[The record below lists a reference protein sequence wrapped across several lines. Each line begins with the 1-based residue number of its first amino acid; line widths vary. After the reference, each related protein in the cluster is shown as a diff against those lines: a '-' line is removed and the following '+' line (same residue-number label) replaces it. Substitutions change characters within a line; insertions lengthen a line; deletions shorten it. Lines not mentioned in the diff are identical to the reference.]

1 MNLQEQTNRIK
12 QMMGLII
19 ESTDKIQTSNG
30 GVILVSDYVKNHIKD
45 HNQFG
50 SGSVFKEGITDE
62 DINSFVNMV
71 IENNELG
78 EGGAFEIEVPGIGFD
93 LVKPYD
99 EAMSYDNAEES
110 TTIKREGPNE
120 IEVPLVR
127 TSQSEDDFMSDR
139 LKLIIRPSNTN
150 FLPEDVK
157 EDGDIMNM
165 INQGKVYSLLTAFP
179 GNPNIPRASE
189 WGGQFAVIV
198 PTKEIMEKK
207 YELTR
212 TNK

>member
-1 MNLQEQTNRIK
+1 MRLQENISRIRE
-12 QMMGLII
+12 MMGLIN

-50 SGSVFKEGITDE
+50 SGSVFKKGIMDE

-110 TTIKREGPNE
+110 TTIKKEGSNE
-120 IEVPLVR
+120 IKVPLVR
-127 TSQSEDDFMSDR
+127 TSQSEDDFRSDR
-139 LKLIIRPSNTN
+139 LTLIIRPSNPN

-157 EDGDIMNM
+157 EDGVIMNM

-198 PTKEIMEKK
+198 PTKEIM
-207 YELTR
+207 
-212 TNK
+212 NK

>member
-1 MNLQEQTNRIK
+1 MRLQENIQRIRE
-12 QMMGLII
+12 MMGLIT
-19 ESTDKIQTSNG
+19 ESTDKLQTSNG
-30 GVILVSDYVKNHIKD
+30 EVILVSDYVKNHIKD
-45 HNQFG
+45 HNKFG

-62 DINSFVNMV
+62 EINSFVNMV

-78 EGGAFEIEVPGIGFD
+78 EGGAFEIEVPGIGYD

-110 TTIKREGPNE
+110 TTIKKEGPNE

-127 TSQSEDDFMSDR
+127 TSQSEDDFRTDR
-139 LKLIIRPSNTN
+139 LTLIIRPSNPN

-157 EDGDIMNM
+157 EDGNIMDM

-189 WGGQFAVIV
+189 WDGQFAVVV
-198 PTKEIMEKK
+198 PTKEIMDI
-207 YELTR
+207 
-212 TNK
+212 

>member
-1 MNLQEQTNRIK
+1 MNLQENIQRIK
-12 QMMGLII
+12 QMMGVIN

-78 EGGAFEIEVPGIGFD
+78 EGGAFEIEVPEIGFD

-110 TTIKREGPNE
+110 TTIKKEGPNE

-127 TSQSEDDFMSDR
+127 TSQSEDDFISDR
-139 LKLIIRPSNTN
+139 LTLIIRPSNPN

-157 EDGDIMNM
+157 EDGDILNM

-198 PTKEIMEKK
+198 PTKEIV
-207 YELTR
+207 
-212 TNK
+212 NK

>member
-1 MNLQEQTNRIK
+1 MNLQENISRIK
-12 QMMGLII
+12 QMMGVIN

-78 EGGAFEIEVPGIGFD
+78 EGGAFEIEVPEIGFD

-110 TTIKREGPNE
+110 TTIKKEGPNE

-127 TSQSEDDFMSDR
+127 TSQSEDDFRSDR
-139 LKLIIRPSNTN
+139 LTLIIRPSNPN

-157 EDGDIMNM
+157 EDNNIMNM

-189 WGGQFAVIV
+189 WDGQFAVIV
-198 PTKEIMEKK
+198 PTKEIM
-207 YELTR
+207 
-212 TNK
+212 NK

>member
-1 MNLQEQTNRIK
+1 
-12 QMMGLII
+12 MMGLIT
-19 ESTDKIQTSNG
+19 ESTDKLQTSNG

-50 SGSVFKEGITDE
+50 SGSVFKKGITDE

-110 TTIKREGPNE
+110 TTIKKEGSNE
-120 IEVPLVR
+120 IKVPLVR
-127 TSQSEDDFMSDR
+127 TSQSEDDFRSDR
-139 LKLIIRPSNTN
+139 LTLIIRPSNPN

-157 EDGDIMNM
+157 EDGVIMNM

-198 PTKEIMEKK
+198 PTKEIM
-207 YELTR
+207 
-212 TNK
+212 NK

>member
-12 QMMGLII
+12 QMMGII
-19 ESTDKIQTSNG
+19 NESTDKIQTYNG
-30 GVILVSDYVKNHIKD
+30 EVILISDYVKNHIKD

-50 SGSVFKEGITDE
+50 SGSVFKKGITDE

-78 EGGAFEIEVPGIGFD
+78 DGGAFEIEVPGIGFD

-99 EAMSYDNAEES
+99 EAMSYDDAEES
-110 TTIKREGPNE
+110 TTIKKEGPNE

-127 TSQSEDDFMSDR
+127 TSQSEDDFISDR
-139 LKLIIRPSNTN
+139 LTLIIRPSNPN

-157 EDGDIMNM
+157 EDGDILNM

-198 PTKEIMEKK
+198 PTKEII
-207 YELTR
+207 
-212 TNK
+212 NK

>member
-1 MNLQEQTNRIK
+1 MNLNENIQRIK
-12 QMMGLII
+12 QMMGLIT
-19 ESTDKIQTSNG
+19 ESTDKLQTPNG
-30 GVILVSDYVKNHIKD
+30 GVILVSDYVKSHIKD

-78 EGGAFEIEVPGIGFD
+78 EGGAFEIEVPGIGYD

-99 EAMSYDNAEES
+99 EAISYDNAQES
-110 TTIKREGPNE
+110 TTIKKEGPNE
-120 IEVPLVR
+120 IEVPLIN
-127 TSQSEDDFMSDR
+127 TSQSEDDFKTNR
-139 LKLIIRPSNTN
+139 LTLIIRPSNPN

-157 EDGDIMNM
+157 EDGNIMDM

-189 WGGQFAVIV
+189 WNGEFAVIV
-198 PTKEIMEKK
+198 PTKEKMDI
-207 YELTR
+207 
-212 TNK
+212 

>member
-1 MNLQEQTNRIK
+1 MNLLENIYRIK
-12 QMMGLII
+12 QMMGVIN

-78 EGGAFEIEVPGIGFD
+78 EGGAFEIEVPEIGFD

-110 TTIKREGPNE
+110 TTIKKEGPNE

-127 TSQSEDDFMSDR
+127 TSQSEDDFRSDR
-139 LKLIIRPSNTN
+139 LTLIIRPSNPN

-157 EDGDIMNM
+157 EDNNIMNM

-189 WGGQFAVIV
+189 WNGQFAVIV
-198 PTKEIMEKK
+198 PTKEIKQSMI
-207 YELTR
+207 
-212 TNK
+212 

>member
-1 MNLQEQTNRIK
+1 MNLQENIQRIK
-12 QMMGLII
+12 QMMGVIN

-78 EGGAFEIEVPGIGFD
+78 EGGAFEIEVPEIGFD

-110 TTIKREGPNE
+110 TTIKKEGPNE

-127 TSQSEDDFMSDR
+127 TTQSEDDFRSDK
-139 LKLIIRPSNTN
+139 LTLIIRPSNPN

-157 EDGDIMNM
+157 EDNNIMNM

-189 WGGQFAVIV
+189 WDGQFAVIV
-198 PTKEIMEKK
+198 PTKQIKQNMI
-207 YELTR
+207 
-212 TNK
+212 

>member
-1 MNLQEQTNRIK
+1 
-12 QMMGLII
+12 MMGLIT
-19 ESTDKIQTSNG
+19 ESTDKLQTPNG
-30 GVILVSDYVKNHIKD
+30 GVILISDDEKNHIKD

-78 EGGAFEIEVPGIGFD
+78 EGGAFEIEVPGIGYD

-99 EAMSYDNAEES
+99 EAISYDNAQES
-110 TTIKREGPNE
+110 TTIKKEGPNE
-120 IEVPLVR
+120 IEVPLIN
-127 TSQSEDDFMSDR
+127 TSQSEDDFKTNR
-139 LKLIIRPSNTN
+139 LTLIIRPSNPN
-150 FLPEDVK
+150 LLPEDVK
-157 EDGDIMNM
+157 EDGNIMDM

-189 WGGQFAVIV
+189 WNGEFAVIV
-198 PTKEIMEKK
+198 PTKEKMDI
-207 YELTR
+207 
-212 TNK
+212 

>member
-1 MNLQEQTNRIK
+1 MNLNENIQRIK
-12 QMMGLII
+12 QMMGLIT
-19 ESTDKIQTSNG
+19 ESTDKLQTPNG

-78 EGGAFEIEVPGIGFD
+78 EGGAFEIEVPGIGYD

-99 EAMSYDNAEES
+99 EAISYDNAQES
-110 TTIKREGPNE
+110 TTIKKEGPNE
-120 IEVPLVR
+120 IEVPLIN
-127 TSQSEDDFMSDR
+127 TSQSEDDFKTNR
-139 LKLIIRPSNTN
+139 LTLIIRPSNPN

-157 EDGDIMNM
+157 EDGNIMDM

-189 WGGQFAVIV
+189 WNGEFAVIV
-198 PTKEIMEKK
+198 PTKEKMDI
-207 YELTR
+207 
-212 TNK
+212 

>member
-1 MNLQEQTNRIK
+1 MNLQENISRIK
-12 QMMGLII
+12 QMMGVIN

-78 EGGAFEIEVPGIGFD
+78 EGGAFEIEVPEIGFD

-110 TTIKREGPNE
+110 TTIKKEGPNE

-127 TSQSEDDFMSDR
+127 TSQSEDDFISDR
-139 LKLIIRPSNTN
+139 LTLIIRPSNPN

-157 EDGDIMNM
+157 EDNNIRNM

-189 WGGQFAVIV
+189 WNGQFAVIV
-198 PTKEIMEKK
+198 PTKEIKQSMI
-207 YELTR
+207 
-212 TNK
+212 

>member
-12 QMMGLII
+12 QMMGII
-19 ESTDKIQTSNG
+19 NESTDKIQTSNG
-30 GVILVSDYVKNHIKD
+30 EVILISDYVKNHIKD

-78 EGGAFEIEVPGIGFD
+78 DGGAFEIEVPGIGFD

-110 TTIKREGPNE
+110 TTIKKEGPNE

-127 TSQSEDDFMSDR
+127 TSQSEDDFISDR
-139 LKLIIRPSNTN
+139 LTLIIRPSNPN

-157 EDGDIMNM
+157 EDGVIMNM

-198 PTKEIMEKK
+198 PTKEIV
-207 YELTR
+207 
-212 TNK
+212 NK

>member
-1 MNLQEQTNRIK
+1 MNLQENISRIK
-12 QMMGLII
+12 QMMGVIN

-78 EGGAFEIEVPGIGFD
+78 EGGAFEIEVPEIGFD

-110 TTIKREGPNE
+110 TTIKKEGPNE

-127 TSQSEDDFMSDR
+127 TTQSEDDFRSDK
-139 LKLIIRPSNTN
+139 LTLIIRPSNPN

-157 EDGDIMNM
+157 EDNNIMNM

-189 WGGQFAVIV
+189 WDGQFAVIV
-198 PTKEIMEKK
+198 PTKKIKQNMI
-207 YELTR
+207 
-212 TNK
+212 

>member
-1 MNLQEQTNRIK
+1 
-12 QMMGLII
+12 MMGLIT
-19 ESTDKIQTSNG
+19 ESTDKLQTSNG

-62 DINSFVNMV
+62 EINSFVNMV

-78 EGGAFEIEVPGIGFD
+78 EGGAFEIEVPGIGYD

-99 EAMSYDNAEES
+99 EAMSYENAEES
-110 TTIKREGPNE
+110 TTIKKEGPNE

-127 TSQSEDDFMSDR
+127 TSQSEDDFRTDR
-139 LKLIIRPSNTN
+139 LTLIIRPSNPN

-157 EDGDIMNM
+157 EDGNIMDM

-189 WGGQFAVIV
+189 WDGQFAVVV
-198 PTKEIMEKK
+198 PTKEIMDI
-207 YELTR
+207 
-212 TNK
+212 

>member
-1 MNLQEQTNRIK
+1 MNLQENIQRIK
-12 QMMGLII
+12 QMMGVIN

-78 EGGAFEIEVPGIGFD
+78 EGGAFEIEVPEIGFD

-110 TTIKREGPNE
+110 TTIKKEGPNE

-127 TSQSEDDFMSDR
+127 TSQSEDDFISDR
-139 LKLIIRPSNTN
+139 LTLIIRPSNPN

-157 EDGDIMNM
+157 EDSDIMNM

-198 PTKEIMEKK
+198 PTKEIMDK
-207 YELTR
+207 
-212 TNK
+212 

>member
-1 MNLQEQTNRIK
+1 MNLQENIRRIK
-12 QMMGLII
+12 EMMGII
-19 ESTDKIQTSNG
+19 NESTDKIQTSNG

-50 SGSVFKEGITDE
+50 SGSVFKKGITDE

-110 TTIKREGPNE
+110 TTIKKEGSNE
-120 IEVPLVR
+120 IKVPLVR
-127 TSQSEDDFMSDR
+127 TSQSEDDFRSDR
-139 LKLIIRPSNTN
+139 LTLIIRPSNPN

-157 EDGDIMNM
+157 EDGNIMDM

-189 WGGQFAVIV
+189 WDGQFAVVV
-198 PTKEIMEKK
+198 PTKEIMDI
-207 YELTR
+207 
-212 TNK
+212 

>member
-1 MNLQEQTNRIK
+1 MNLNENIQRIK
-12 QMMGLII
+12 QMMGLIT
-19 ESTDKIQTSNG
+19 ESTDKLQTPNG

-78 EGGAFEIEVPGIGFD
+78 EGGAFEIEVPGIGYD

-99 EAMSYDNAEES
+99 EAISYDNAQES
-110 TTIKREGPNE
+110 TTIKKEGPNE
-120 IEVPLVR
+120 IEVPLIN
-127 TSQSEDDFMSDR
+127 TSQSEDDFRTNR
-139 LKLIIRPSNTN
+139 LTLIIRPSNPN

-157 EDGDIMNM
+157 EDGNIMDM

-189 WGGQFAVIV
+189 WNGEFAVIV
-198 PTKEIMEKK
+198 PTKEKMDI
-207 YELTR
+207 
-212 TNK
+212 

>member
-1 MNLQEQTNRIK
+1 MKLQENINRIK
-12 QMMGLII
+12 EMMGLIT
-19 ESTDKIQTSNG
+19 ESTDKLQTSNG

-62 DINSFVNMV
+62 EINSFVNMV

-78 EGGAFEIEVPGIGFD
+78 EGGAFEIEVPGIGYD

-99 EAMSYDNAEES
+99 EAMSYENAEES
-110 TTIKREGPNE
+110 TTIKKEGPNE

-127 TSQSEDDFMSDR
+127 TSQSEDDFRTDR
-139 LKLIIRPSNTN
+139 LTLIIRPSNPN

-157 EDGDIMNM
+157 EDGNIMDM

-189 WGGQFAVIV
+189 WDGQFAVVV
-198 PTKEIMEKK
+198 PTKEIMDI
-207 YELTR
+207 
-212 TNK
+212 

>member
-12 QMMGLII
+12 QMMGII
-19 ESTDKIQTSNG
+19 NESTDKIQTFNG
-30 GVILVSDYVKNHIKD
+30 EVILISDYVKNHIKD

-78 EGGAFEIEVPGIGFD
+78 DGGAFEIEVPGIGFD

-110 TTIKREGPNE
+110 TTIKKEGPNE

-127 TSQSEDDFMSDR
+127 TSQSEDDFISDR
-139 LKLIIRPSNTN
+139 LTLIIRPSNPN

-157 EDGDIMNM
+157 EDGDILNM

-198 PTKEIMEKK
+198 PTKEII
-207 YELTR
+207 
-212 TNK
+212 NK

>member
-1 MNLQEQTNRIK
+1 MRLQENINRIK
-12 QMMGLII
+12 EMMGLIT
-19 ESTDKIQTSNG
+19 ESTDKLQTSNG

-62 DINSFVNMV
+62 EINSFVNMV

-78 EGGAFEIEVPGIGFD
+78 EGGAFEIEVPGIGYD

-99 EAMSYDNAEES
+99 EAMSYENAEES
-110 TTIKREGPNE
+110 TTIKKEGPNE

-127 TSQSEDDFMSDR
+127 TSQSEDDFRTDR
-139 LKLIIRPSNTN
+139 LTLIIRPSNPN

-157 EDGDIMNM
+157 EDGNIMDM

-179 GNPNIPRASE
+179 GNPNISRASE
-189 WGGQFAVIV
+189 WDGQFAVVV
-198 PTKEIMEKK
+198 PTKEIMDI
-207 YELTR
+207 
-212 TNK
+212 

>member
-1 MNLQEQTNRIK
+1 MRLQENINRIK
-12 QMMGLII
+12 EMMGLIT
-19 ESTDKIQTSNG
+19 ESTDKLQTSNG

-62 DINSFVNMV
+62 EINSFVNMV

-78 EGGAFEIEVPGIGFD
+78 EGGAFEIEVPGIGYD

-99 EAMSYDNAEES
+99 EAMSYENAEES
-110 TTIKREGPNE
+110 TTIKKEGPNE

-127 TSQSEDDFMSDR
+127 TSQSEDDFRTDR
-139 LKLIIRPSNTN
+139 LTLIIRPSNPN

-157 EDGDIMNM
+157 EDGNIMDM

-189 WGGQFAVIV
+189 WDGQFAVVV
-198 PTKEIMEKK
+198 PTKEIMDI
-207 YELTR
+207 
-212 TNK
+212 

>member
-1 MNLQEQTNRIK
+1 
-12 QMMGLII
+12 MMGLII

>member
-1 MNLQEQTNRIK
+1 MRLQENINRIK
-12 QMMGLII
+12 EMMGLIT
-19 ESTDKIQTSNG
+19 ESTDKLQTSNG

-62 DINSFVNMV
+62 EINSFVNMV

-78 EGGAFEIEVPGIGFD
+78 EGGAFEIEVPGIGYD

-99 EAMSYDNAEES
+99 EAMSYENAEES
-110 TTIKREGPNE
+110 TTIKKEGPNE

-127 TSQSEDDFMSDR
+127 TSQSEDDFMTDR
-139 LKLIIRPSNTN
+139 LTLIIRPSNPN

-157 EDGDIMNM
+157 EDGNIMDM

-189 WGGQFAVIV
+189 WDGQFAVVV
-198 PTKEIMEKK
+198 PTKEIMDI
-207 YELTR
+207 
-212 TNK
+212 

>member
-1 MNLQEQTNRIK
+1 MNLQENIQRIK
-12 QMMGLII
+12 QMMGVIN

-78 EGGAFEIEVPGIGFD
+78 EGGAFEIEVPEIGFD

-110 TTIKREGPNE
+110 TTIKKEGPNE

-127 TSQSEDDFMSDR
+127 TSQSEDDFRSDR
-139 LKLIIRPSNTN
+139 LTLIIRPSNPN

-157 EDGDIMNM
+157 EDNNIMNM

-189 WGGQFAVIV
+189 WNGQFAVIV
-198 PTKEIMEKK
+198 PTKEIKQSMI
-207 YELTR
+207 
-212 TNK
+212 

>member
-1 MNLQEQTNRIK
+1 MNLQENISRIK
-12 QMMGLII
+12 QMMGVIN

-78 EGGAFEIEVPGIGFD
+78 EGGAFEIEVPEIGFD

-110 TTIKREGPNE
+110 TTIKKEGPNE

-127 TSQSEDDFMSDR
+127 TSQSEDDFRSDR
-139 LKLIIRPSNTN
+139 LTLIIRPSNPN

-157 EDGDIMNM
+157 EDNNIMNM

-189 WGGQFAVIV
+189 WNGQFAVIV
-198 PTKEIMEKK
+198 PTKEIKQSMI
-207 YELTR
+207 
-212 TNK
+212 

>member
-1 MNLQEQTNRIK
+1 MNLHENINRIK
-12 QMMGLII
+12 EMMGLIT
-19 ESTDKIQTSNG
+19 ESTDKLQTSNG

-62 DINSFVNMV
+62 EINSFVNMV

-78 EGGAFEIEVPGIGFD
+78 EGGAFEIEVPGIGYD

-99 EAMSYDNAEES
+99 EAMSYENAEES
-110 TTIKREGPNE
+110 TTIKKEGPNE

-127 TSQSEDDFMSDR
+127 TSQSEDDFRTDR
-139 LKLIIRPSNTN
+139 LTLIIRPSNPN

-157 EDGDIMNM
+157 EDGNIMDM

-189 WGGQFAVIV
+189 WDGQFAVVV
-198 PTKEIMEKK
+198 PTKEIMDI
-207 YELTR
+207 
-212 TNK
+212 

>member
-1 MNLQEQTNRIK
+1 
-12 QMMGLII
+12 MMGLIT
-19 ESTDKIQTSNG
+19 ESTDKLQTPNG

-78 EGGAFEIEVPGIGFD
+78 EGGAFEIEVPGIGYD

-99 EAMSYDNAEES
+99 EAISYDNAQES
-110 TTIKREGPNE
+110 TTIKKEGPNE
-120 IEVPLVR
+120 IEVPLIN
-127 TSQSEDDFMSDR
+127 TSQSEDDFRTNR
-139 LKLIIRPSNTN
+139 LTLIIRPSNPN

-157 EDGDIMNM
+157 EDGNIMDM

-189 WGGQFAVIV
+189 WNGEFAVIV
-198 PTKEIMEKK
+198 PTKEKMDI
-207 YELTR
+207 
-212 TNK
+212 

>member
-1 MNLQEQTNRIK
+1 MNLQENIRRIK
-12 QMMGLII
+12 EMMGII
-19 ESTDKIQTSNG
+19 NESTDKIQTSNG

-50 SGSVFKEGITDE
+50 SGSVFKKGITDE

-110 TTIKREGPNE
+110 TTIKKEGSNE
-120 IEVPLVR
+120 IKVPLVR
-127 TSQSEDDFMSDR
+127 TSQSEDDFRSDR
-139 LKLIIRPSNTN
+139 LTLIIRPSNPN

-157 EDGDIMNM
+157 EDGVIMNM

-198 PTKEIMEKK
+198 PTKEIM
-207 YELTR
+207 
-212 TNK
+212 NK

>member
-12 QMMGLII
+12 QMMGII
-19 ESTDKIQTSNG
+19 NESTDKIQTSNG
-30 GVILVSDYVKNHIKD
+30 EVILISDYVKNHIKD

-78 EGGAFEIEVPGIGFD
+78 DGGAFEIEVPGIGFD

-110 TTIKREGPNE
+110 TTIKKEGPNE

-127 TSQSEDDFMSDR
+127 TSQSEDDFISDR
-139 LKLIIRPSNTN
+139 LTLIIRPSNPN

-157 EDGDIMNM
+157 EDGDILNM

-198 PTKEIMEKK
+198 PTKEIV
-207 YELTR
+207 
-212 TNK
+212 NK

>member
-1 MNLQEQTNRIK
+1 MNLNENINRIK
-12 QMMGLII
+12 EMMGLIT
-19 ESTDKIQTSNG
+19 ESTDKLQTPNG

-78 EGGAFEIEVPGIGFD
+78 EGGAFEIEVPGIGYD

-99 EAMSYDNAEES
+99 EAISYDNAQES
-110 TTIKREGPNE
+110 TTIKKEGPNE
-120 IEVPLVR
+120 IEVPLIN
-127 TSQSEDDFMSDR
+127 TSQSEDDFKTNR
-139 LKLIIRPSNTN
+139 LTLIIRPSNPN

-157 EDGDIMNM
+157 EDGNIMDM

-189 WGGQFAVIV
+189 WNGEFAVIV
-198 PTKEIMEKK
+198 PTKEKMDI
-207 YELTR
+207 
-212 TNK
+212 

>member
-12 QMMGLII
+12 SMMGLII

-139 LKLIIRPSNTN
+139 LTLIIRPSNPN

-189 WGGQFAVIV
+189 WDGQFAVIV
-198 PTKEIMEKK
+198 PTKEIMD
-207 YELTR
+207 
-212 TNK
+212 N